1 MVFRIDEINI
11 CVFSFCCMGLVD
23 IYCERK
29 PNFRITKRL
38 CVPNHHLPILL
49 SIHEINFLQNMF
61 FIYVRQLFNT
71 HICKYV
77 NIWFPESLMCSG
89 IFRRLRKC
97 LKRNLKLAACRR
109 QPQINGGGNF
119 QILNSSRKKVREKN
133 KQKRFSKSNPACG
146 LCKPPKE
153 GLKTF
158 SLNFSTMLET
168 HFFSALIPPCIKRP
182 LFKNLF
188 RRKTSSPWVIGNL
201 PSPPAKCLWGFG

>member
-1 MVFRIDEINI
+1 MIFQNRLFLEIIKKCNFFPSYDLFLRPMVFRIDEINI

-119 QILNSSRKKVREKN
+119 QILNSKRKKVREK
-133 KQKRFSKSNPACG
+133 KT
-146 LCKPPKE
+146 KE
-153 GLKTF
+153 
-158 SLNFSTMLET
+158 
-168 HFFSALIPPCIKRP
+168 IQ
-182 LFKNLF
+182 
-188 RRKTSSPWVIGNL
+188 
-201 PSPPAKCLWGFG
+201 